1 MNINFQKY
9 CFLKVIRNKLRNL
22 FFRNQVFGFACFLQY
37 NFIFLMKRLDCMFT
51 IIVLIAGSFLS
62 VSGEITPQ
70 SELFENFEK
79 AMKGV
84 RFSGFFTV
92 DGSKNPPA
100 EEVYEIQ
107 SVQKFGDQDLWI
119 FTARIKY
126 GQKDVTL
133 PMPLPVK
140 WVDNIPVITMDEMN
154 IPGLGTFSAH
164 VVIDGNKYAG
174 TWSHGKV
181 GGHLYGKITKIK

>member
-1 MNINFQKY
+1 
-9 CFLKVIRNKLRNL
+9 
-22 FFRNQVFGFACFLQY
+22 
-37 NFIFLMKRLDCMFT
+37 MKRLNSMVI
-51 IIVLIAGSFLS
+51 IIVLMAGSFLF
-62 VSGEITPQ
+62 VSGEDTHQ
-70 SELFENFEK
+70 KTLFENFEK

-92 DGSKNPPA
+92 DGSKNPPS

-107 SVQKFGDQDLWI
+107 SVQKFGEQDLWI

-126 GQKDVTL
+126 GQRDVTL

-140 WVDNIPVITMDEMN
+140 WVGDIPVITMDEMN

>member
-1 MNINFQKY
+1 MERLNSM
-9 CFLKVIRNKLRNL
+9 VI
-22 FFRNQVFGFACFLQY
+22 
-37 NFIFLMKRLDCMFT
+37 
-51 IIVLIAGSFLS
+51 IIVLMAGSFLF
-62 VSGEITPQ
+62 VSGEDTPQ
-70 SELFENFEK
+70 KTLFENFEK

-92 DGSKNPPA
+92 DGSKNPPS

-107 SVQKFGDQDLWI
+107 SVQKFGEQDLWI

-126 GQKDVTL
+126 GQRDVTL

-140 WVDNIPVITMDEMN
+140 WVGDIPVITMDEMN

>member
-1 MNINFQKY
+1 MLHMKCLNSFTAIIA
-9 CFLKVIRNKLRNL
+9 LTAG
-22 FFRNQVFGFACFLQY
+22 VF
-37 NFIFLMKRLDCMFT
+37 
-51 IIVLIAGSFLS
+51 VSLS
-62 VSGEITPQ
+62 GKITPQ
-70 SELFENFEK
+70 QELFENFEK
-79 AMKGV
+79 AMNEV

-92 DGSKNPPA
+92 DGSKNPPS

-107 SVQKFGDQDLWI
+107 SVQKFGEQDLWI

-140 WVDNIPVITMDEMN
+140 WIGNIPIISMDNMN

-174 TWSHGKV
+174 TWRHGKV

>member
-1 MNINFQKY
+1 
-9 CFLKVIRNKLRNL
+9 
-22 FFRNQVFGFACFLQY
+22 
-37 NFIFLMKRLDCMFT
+37 MKRLNSMVI
-51 IIVLIAGSFLS
+51 IIVLMAGSFLF
-62 VSGEITPQ
+62 VSGEDTHQ
-70 SELFENFEK
+70 KTLFENFEK

-92 DGSKNPPA
+92 DGSKNPPS

-107 SVQKFGDQDLWI
+107 SVQKFGEQDLWI

-126 GQKDVTL
+126 GQRDVTL

-140 WVDNIPVITMDEMN
+140 WVGDIPVITMDEMN

-181 GGHLYGKITKIK
+181 GGHLYGKITKMK

>member
-1 MNINFQKY
+1 
-9 CFLKVIRNKLRNL
+9 
-22 FFRNQVFGFACFLQY
+22 
-37 NFIFLMKRLDCMFT
+37 MKRLNSMVT
-51 IIVLIAGSFLS
+51 IIVLMAGSFLF
-62 VSGEITPQ
+62 VSGEDTPQ
-70 SELFENFEK
+70 KTLFKNFEK

-92 DGSKNPPA
+92 DGAKNPPS

-107 SVQKFGDQDLWI
+107 SVQKFGEQNLWI

-126 GQKDVTL
+126 GQIDVTL

-140 WVDNIPVITMDEMN
+140 WVGNIPVITMDEMN

-181 GGHLYGKITKIK
+181 GGHLYGKITKMK

>member
-1 MNINFQKY
+1 
-9 CFLKVIRNKLRNL
+9 
-22 FFRNQVFGFACFLQY
+22 
-37 NFIFLMKRLDCMFT
+37 MKRLNSMVI
-51 IIVLIAGSFLS
+51 IIVLMAGSFLF
-62 VSGEITPQ
+62 VSGEDTHQ
-70 SELFENFEK
+70 KTLFENFEK

-84 RFSGFFTV
+84 RLSGFFTV
-92 DGSKNPPA
+92 DGSKNPPS

-107 SVQKFGDQDLWI
+107 SVQKFGEQDLWI

-126 GQKDVTL
+126 GQRDVTL

-140 WVDNIPVITMDEMN
+140 WVGDIPVITMDEMN

>member
-1 MNINFQKY
+1 M
-9 CFLKVIRNKLRNL
+9 KLHPIIL
-22 FFRNQVFGFACFLQY
+22 FFNFAFFASPL
-37 NFIFLMKRLDCMFT
+37 F
-51 IIVLIAGSFLS
+51 
-62 VSGEITPQ
+62 
-70 SELFENFEK
+70 SEANNPLNHRFEEFEES
-79 AMKGV
+79 MNGV
-84 RFSGFFTV
+84 RFSGFFTF
-92 DGSKNPPA
+92 DGSRNPPS

-140 WVDNIPVITMDEMN
+140 WVGDIPVITMSEMN

-174 TWSHGKV
+174 TWSHGEV
-181 GGHLYGKITKIK
+181 GGHLYGEITKIK

>member
-1 MNINFQKY
+1 
-9 CFLKVIRNKLRNL
+9 
-22 FFRNQVFGFACFLQY
+22 
-37 NFIFLMKRLDCMFT
+37 MKRLNSMVT
-51 IIVLIAGSFLS
+51 IIVLMAGSFLF
-62 VSGEITPQ
+62 VSGEDTPQ
-70 SELFENFEK
+70 KTLFKNFEK

-92 DGSKNPPA
+92 DGAKNPPS

-107 SVQKFGDQDLWI
+107 SVQKFGEQNLWI

-126 GQKDVTL
+126 GQRDVTL

-140 WVDNIPVITMDEMN
+140 WVGNIPVITMDEMN

-181 GGHLYGKITKIK
+181 GGHLYGKITKMK

>member
-1 MNINFQKY
+1 
-9 CFLKVIRNKLRNL
+9 
-22 FFRNQVFGFACFLQY
+22 
-37 NFIFLMKRLDCMFT
+37 MKRLNSMVI
-51 IIVLIAGSFLS
+51 IIVLMAGSFLF
-62 VSGEITPQ
+62 VLGEDTHQ
-70 SELFENFEK
+70 KTLFENFEK

-92 DGSKNPPA
+92 DCSKNPPS

-107 SVQKFGDQDLWI
+107 SVQKFGVKDLWV

-133 PMPLPVK
+133 SMPLPVK
-140 WVDNIPVITMDEMN
+140 WVGDIPVITMDEMN